1 MNTFKLWENETPGLN
16 DGVLP
21 PTVTYCG
28 AENKKGDGAIV
39 IFAGGGYV
47 NRSENEGIPYAEF
60 FNSIGIDAFVVD
72 YRIAPK
78 TRFPYELLD
87 ARRAVRL
94 VRFHADKFKIDPN
107 KIAVIGSS
115 AGGHLAA
122 LVSTYRGGISGEGAD
137 EIDNISPIPNAQIL
151 CYPVIN
157 ATDRL
162 VMHEESIENL
172 LGHDQLKLAP
182 SVSPDLIADENTPQ
196 AFIWHTAEDAL
207 VDVCN
212 SYRYAERLHKVNV
225 SVEMHIFAD
234 CPHGMGLANEK
245 MINYRNLNDRRE
257 AAYHVRE
264 WLTLVD
270 KWLEYI
276 GWKRN

>member
-1 MNTFKLWENETPGLN
+1 MKTVKLWENETPGLSE
-16 DGVLP
+16 GVNA
-21 PTVTYCG
+21 PTLTYYG

-60 FNSIGIDAFVVD
+60 FNSIGLDAFVVD

-94 VRFHADKFKIDPN
+94 VRFYAGEYGIDPN

-122 LVSTYRGGISGEGAD
+122 LVSTYRGKIDGEGVDAID
-137 EIDNISPIPNAQIL
+137 EISPTPNAQIL

-172 LGHDQLKLAP
+172 LGHEQLRLAP
-182 SVSPDLIADENTPQ
+182 TVSPDLIADEKTPQ
-196 AFIWHTAEDAL
+196 AFIWHTAEDSL

-225 SVEMHIFAD
+225 KVEMHIFAD
-234 CPHGMGLANEK
+234 CPHGMALATEK
-245 MINYRNLNDRRE
+245 MIKYRKLENRRE

-264 WLTLVD
+264 WLTLLD
-270 KWLEYI
+270 KWLSYI
-276 GWKRN
+276 GWKN